1 MKSTLLSLFLFI
13 CPAIAVAQANVLDFG
28 ADPTCSA
35 DSTQAIHDAIAST
48 THSVNFGFNTAGEVY
63 FPPGQY
69 CVSSIN
75 ATGLSGLHL
84 RATHGTVIIRG
95 DFQST
100 SLPIIDASGSSS
112 ITISGIIVASQSPPY
127 ATTGILLSDT
137 EQGGRCNKN
146 TLRDVGSLGHF
157 HHAPLYLRGCTDN
170 LIQGSAFQQ
179 DNAYAPTLFIGAVN
193 PYATPSAYQTLAYQ
207 WSQQASGENTFVQ
220 CEFHSQK
227 SGGYAAVTWLY
238 GTYSIRFFGGNSDA
252 NSLNS
257 VHVRTSGDVR
267 SVSWIGTLF
276 YSEGGSPAFAVID
289 NAGYLESLVLLGVNY
304 SQHNG
309 TSGLVLSGNPV
320 VTSALVGNL

>member
-1 MKSTLLSLFLFI
+1 MRFLSLASILF
-13 CPAIAVAQANVLDFG
+13 CLLAGPVQAANVVDFG
-28 ADPTCSA
+28 ADPTCGT

-48 THSVNFGFNTAGEVY
+48 THSVSFGFNTAGDVY
-63 FPPGQY
+63 FPPGNY

-75 ATGLSGLHL
+75 ATGFSGLHL

-95 DFQST
+95 NFQT
-100 SLPIIDASGSSS
+100 TPLPIIDASGSSS
-112 ITISGIIVASQSPPY
+112 ITISGIIVASQAAPY

-137 EQGGRCNKN
+137 AQGGRCNKN
-146 TLRDVGSLGHF
+146 TLRDVGSLGLF
-157 HHAPLYLRGCTDN
+157 HHAPLYIRGCTDN
-170 LIQGSAFQQ
+170 LIEGSAFQQ
-179 DNAYAPTLFIGAVN
+179 DNASGPTLFIGSVN
-193 PYATPSAYQTLAYQ
+193 PYATPSAYQTLAPQ
-207 WSQQASGENTFVQ
+207 WTAQAAGENTFAQ

-227 SGGYAAVTWLY
+227 AGGNGPVTWLY
-238 GTYSIRFFGGNSDA
+238 NTYSVRFIGGNSDA
-252 NSLNS
+252 NGPNA

-267 SVSWIGTLF
+267 SIIWMGTLF
-276 YSEGGSPAFAVID
+276 YSEGGSPASAVID